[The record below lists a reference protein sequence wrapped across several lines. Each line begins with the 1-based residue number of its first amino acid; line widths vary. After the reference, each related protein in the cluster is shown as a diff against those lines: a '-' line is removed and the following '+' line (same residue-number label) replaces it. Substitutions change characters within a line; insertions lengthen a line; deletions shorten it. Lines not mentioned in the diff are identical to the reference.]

1 MISVA
6 SAGPLRSQSA
16 AIPVIVRSA
25 LLNTGLFSCII
36 NLLMLTGPLFM
47 LQVYDRVLTSRS
59 LPTLVALTLLVAALF
74 TFMGLL
80 ELVRSRILVRI
91 GQRVDEEFGDK
102 VFDQV
107 ITHALLRTPNIEGQ
121 PLRDLDSVRQ
131 FISGPGPFALFDAPW
146 VPVYLAVIY
155 LMHPWMGMLATVGA
169 VLLLVFA
176 VINEMATRKPM
187 AEAAKTAMDAQSFA
201 DECRRNAEVIGAMGM
216 LASIRRRWKAL
227 HDNSVGIQINASDRG
242 GTVTS
247 SSKAMRMFLQSA
259 MLALGAFLA
268 VGQEITPGTMIA
280 GSIIMSRALAPLEQ
294 AITQWRGFL
303 SFRGAR
309 QRLNLVLGGAG
320 QTETLMPLPEPVGSI
335 AVEHL
340 IVTAPQTN
348 KTILQ
353 DINFDLDPG
362 QALGVIGPTAAGKTT
377 LARALVGVWPLAKGV
392 VRLDGAP
399 FDQWPAEQIGAYIGY
414 LPQDVELFAGTV
426 EENIS
431 RFHPEPDPEAIVE
444 AAKHANVHEL
454 ILNLPDGYNT
464 TIGEGGSVLSAG
476 QRQRVALAR
485 ALYNDPVFV
494 VLDEPNANLDAE
506 GEAALSKAIRS
517 LKKRGCTVVVVAHR
531 PGAVSDV
538 DLLLFLRE
546 GRQQAFGPRDEV
558 LAQVTEQPRSRR
570 VVQMKNQSRRNVPS
584 GAA

>member
-1 MISVA
+1 MP
-6 SAGPLRSQSA
+6 SAKPPRHETA
-16 AIPVIVRSA
+16 AVPVIVRTA
-25 LLNTGLFSCII
+25 LVNTSLFSCVI

-59 LPTLVALTLLVAALF
+59 LPTLLALTLLVAALF

-107 ITHALLRTPNIEGQ
+107 IGHALSRTPNIGGQ
-121 PLRDLDSVRQ
+121 PLRDLDSIRQ
-131 FISGPGPFALFDAPW
+131 FVSGPGPFALFDTPW

-155 LMHPWMGMLATVGA
+155 LMHPWMGMLATAGA
-169 VLLLVFA
+169 ILLLIFA
-176 VINEMATRKPM
+176 IVNELATREPM
-187 AEAAKTAMDAQSFA
+187 AEAAKTAMDAQAFA

-216 LASIRRRWKAL
+216 LTGLRQRWKAL
-227 HDNSVGIQINASDRG
+227 HDTSVGIQIGASDRG
-242 GTVTS
+242 GTITS
-247 SSKAMRMFLQSA
+247 SSKAIRMFLQSA

-303 SFRGAR
+303 NFRRAR
-309 QRLNLVLGGAG
+309 RRLNLLLGRAG
-320 QTETLMPLPEPVGSI
+320 ETETPMPLPAPVGHVK
-335 AVEHL
+335 VEH
-340 IVTAPQTN
+340 VFATAPQANTF
-348 KTILQ
+348 ILQ
-353 DINFDLDPG
+353 DIEFDLNAG
-362 QALGVIGPTAAGKTT
+362 QALGVIGPTAAGKST
-377 LARALVGVWPLAKGV
+377 LARTLVGVWPTAKGV

-399 FDQWPAEQIGAYIGY
+399 LDQWPTEQIGAHVGY

-426 EENIS
+426 EGNIS
-431 RFHPEPDPEAIVE
+431 RFHPEPDPEVIVK
-444 AAKHANVHEL
+444 AAKQANVHDL
-454 ILNLPDGYNT
+454 ILNLSDGYNT
-464 TIGEGGSVLSAG
+464 KIGEGGAALSAG
-476 QRQRVALAR
+476 QRQRIALAR
-485 ALYNDPVFV
+485 ALYGDPVFV
-494 VLDEPNANLDAE
+494 VLDEPNSNLDAE

-517 LKKRGCTVVVVAHR
+517 LKKRGCTVVVIAHR

-538 DLLLFLRE
+538 DLLLFLKE
-546 GRQQAFGPRDEV
+546 GRQHAFGPRDEV
-558 LAQVTEQPRSRR
+558 LARVMEQPRSRR
-570 VVQMKNQSRRNVPS
+570 IVQMKKPSRPKARS